1 MTQEMYGAT
10 GRLGN
15 IVKRV
20 NGRDGDGGRCL
31 LDFILNIII
40 LLRAEK
46 RAFALKSQRIMHCAL
61 RILYNL

>member
-10 GRLGN
+10 GRVGN

-40 LLRAEK
+40 LLRALKARLCSKESK
-46 RAFALKSQRIMHCAL
+46 NYALCIANPL
-61 RILYNL
+61 